1 MALDRFVVYVDEKM
15 YERVFLEP
23 EKIQVGQRYELPE
36 QDNPDVEKFK
46 DIKLIVEKIDKGV
59 GGTKTNNYHFRTE

>member
-1 MALDRFVVYVDEKM
+1 MTLDRFVVYVDEKM

-36 QDNPDVEKFK
+36 QDNSEVEKFQNM
-46 DIKLIVEKIDKGV
+46 KLIVEKIEAGP
-59 GGTKTNNYHFRTE
+59 GSTNTKIYHFRTE